1 MKKSKILLIAFV
13 IIMTTLFSGCEA
25 IDNGMVKLGLK
36 NNDFE
41 YIKENKV
48 NQIIIQSTRD
58 AGFRFVV
65 TDKNAINDIYDIVSS
80 GRIKESKSKLDADYI
95 FDIYLGDEVKSYK
108 YVVSA
113 SDSDTGNFYDDEKAY
128 LISKNL
134 DDTIIKNLSFVR
146 KPRDFEDV
154 YYKCILDVL
163 EEKKNSLKEDN
174 KVGVNIAGDVDC
186 LKYMFSIDLEQ
197 FKKDID
203 KILPGT
209 TLVENNSDDFDTVI
223 TVKNRGYSSKVFKT
237 TITVDDKKNKI
248 YETYY
253 VSAVYESKGWDIDIG
268 EVNTK
273 PENW

>member
-1 MKKSKILLIAFV
+1 MKKSKILLITLV
-13 IIMTTLFSGCEA
+13 IIISTLFSGCELV
-25 IDNGMVKLGLK
+25 DNGMVKLGLK
-36 NNDFE
+36 NKDFE

-48 NQIIIQSTRD
+48 SQIVIQSTRD

-65 TDKNAINDIYDIVSS
+65 TDKNAINNIYDIVSS
-80 GRIKESKSKLDADYI
+80 GKVKESKSTLDADYI
-95 FDIYLGDEVKSYK
+95 FDIYIGEEAKSYK

-113 SDSDTGNFYDDEKAY
+113 SDSDTGNFYDDEKSY

-134 DDTIIKNLSFVR
+134 DDTIINNLSFVR

-163 EEKKNSLKEDN
+163 EAKKDDLKEDN

-186 LKYMFSIDLEQ
+186 LKYMFSTDLEQ

-203 KILPGT
+203 KVLPKT

-223 TVKNRGYSSKVFKT
+223 TVKNRVYSSKIFKT

-253 VSAVYESKGWDIDIG
+253 VSALYESKGWNIDIG
-268 EVNTK
+268 KVNTK

>member
-58 AGFRFVV
+58 ARFRFVV
-65 TDKNAINDIYDIVSS
+65 TDKNAINDIYNIVSS

-95 FDIYLGDEVKSYK
+95 FDIYIGEEVKSYK

-113 SDSDTGNFYDDEKAY
+113 SDSDSGNFYDDEKAY

-146 KPRDFEDV
+146 KPRDFEDI

>member
-1 MKKSKILLIAFV
+1 MKKSKILLITLV
-13 IIMTTLFSGCEA
+13 IIISTLFSGCELV
-25 IDNGMVKLGLK
+25 DNGMVKLGLK
-36 NNDFE
+36 NKDFE

-48 NQIIIQSTRD
+48 SQIVIQSTRD

-65 TDKNAINDIYDIVSS
+65 TDKNAINNIYDIVSS
-80 GRIKESKSKLDADYI
+80 GKVKESKSTLDADYI
-95 FDIYLGDEVKSYK
+95 FDIYIGEEAKSYK

-134 DDTIIKNLSFVR
+134 DDTIINNLSFVR

-163 EEKKNSLKEDN
+163 EAKKDDLKEDN

-186 LKYMFSIDLEQ
+186 LKYMFSTDLEQ

-203 KILPGT
+203 KILPKT

-223 TVKNRGYSSKVFKT
+223 TVKNRGYSSKIFKT

-248 YETYY
+248 YEIYY
-253 VSAVYESKGWDIDIG
+253 VSALYESKGWNIDIG
-268 EVNTK
+268 KVNTK

>member
-1 MKKSKILLIAFV
+1 MKKSKILLITLV
-13 IIMTTLFSGCEA
+13 IIISTLFSGCELV
-25 IDNGMVKLGLK
+25 DNGMVKLGLK
-36 NNDFE
+36 NKDFE

-48 NQIIIQSTRD
+48 SQIVIQSTRD

-65 TDKNAINDIYDIVSS
+65 TDKNAINNIYDIVSS
-80 GRIKESKSKLDADYI
+80 GKVKESKSTLDADYI
-95 FDIYLGDEVKSYK
+95 FDIYIGEEAKSYK

-134 DDTIIKNLSFVR
+134 DDTIINNLSFVR

-163 EEKKNSLKEDN
+163 EAKKDDLKEDN

-186 LKYMFSIDLEQ
+186 LKYMFSTDLEQ

-203 KILPGT
+203 KILPKT

-223 TVKNRGYSSKVFKT
+223 TVKNRGYSSKIFKT

-253 VSAVYESKGWDIDIG
+253 VSALYESKGWNIDIG
-268 EVNTK
+268 KVNTK

>member
-1 MKKSKILLIAFV
+1 MKKSKILLITLV
-13 IIMTTLFSGCEA
+13 IIISTLFSGCELV
-25 IDNGMVKLGLK
+25 DNGMVKLGLK
-36 NNDFE
+36 NKDFE

-48 NQIIIQSTRD
+48 SQIVIQSTRD

-65 TDKNAINDIYDIVSS
+65 TDKNAINNIYDIVSS
-80 GRIKESKSKLDADYI
+80 GKVKESKSTLDADYI
-95 FDIYLGDEVKSYK
+95 FDLYIGEEAKSYK

-134 DDTIIKNLSFVR
+134 DDTIINNLSFVR

-163 EEKKNSLKEDN
+163 EAKKDDLKEDN

-186 LKYMFSIDLEQ
+186 LKYMFSTDLEQ

-203 KILPGT
+203 KILPKT

-223 TVKNRGYSSKVFKT
+223 TVKNRGYSSKIFKT

-253 VSAVYESKGWDIDIG
+253 VSALYESKGWNIDIG
-268 EVNTK
+268 KVNTK

>member
-1 MKKSKILLIAFV
+1 MKKSKILLITLV
-13 IIMTTLFSGCEA
+13 IIISTLFSGCELV
-25 IDNGMVKLGLK
+25 DNGMVKLGLK
-36 NNDFE
+36 NKDFE

-48 NQIIIQSTRD
+48 SQIVIQSTRD

-65 TDKNAINDIYDIVSS
+65 TDKNAINNIYYIVSS
-80 GRIKESKSKLDADYI
+80 GKVKESKSTLDADYI
-95 FDIYLGDEVKSYK
+95 FDIYIGEEAKSYK

-134 DDTIIKNLSFVR
+134 DDTIINNLSFVR
-146 KPRDFEDV
+146 KPRDFQDV

-163 EEKKNSLKEDN
+163 EAKKDDLKEDN

-186 LKYMFSIDLEQ
+186 LKYMFSTDLEQ

-203 KILPGT
+203 KILPKT

-223 TVKNRGYSSKVFKT
+223 TVKNRGYSSKIFKT

-253 VSAVYESKGWDIDIG
+253 VSALYESKGWNIDIG
-268 EVNTK
+268 KVNTK

>member
-13 IIMTTLFSGCEA
+13 IIMSTLFSGCEA

-65 TDKNAINDIYDIVSS
+65 TDKNAINDIYNIVSS
-80 GRIKESKSKLDADYI
+80 GRIKESKSNLDADYI
-95 FDIYLGDEVKSYK
+95 FDIYIGDEVKSYK

-146 KPRDFEDV
+146 KPRDFEDI

-163 EEKKNSLKEDN
+163 EEKKDSLKEDN

-223 TVKNRGYSSKVFKT
+223 TVKNRGYSSKIFKT

-268 EVNTK
+268 EVNTR

>member
-13 IIMTTLFSGCEA
+13 IIMSTLFSGCET

-65 TDKNAINDIYDIVSS
+65 TDKNAINDIYNIVSS

-95 FDIYLGDEVKSYK
+95 FDIYIGEEVKSYK

-113 SDSDTGNFYDDEKAY
+113 SDSDSGNFYDDEKAY

-146 KPRDFEDV
+146 KPRDFEDI

-223 TVKNRGYSSKVFKT
+223 TVKNRGYSSKIFKT

>member
-1 MKKSKILLIAFV
+1 M
-13 IIMTTLFSGCEA
+13 
-25 IDNGMVKLGLK
+25 
-36 NNDFE
+36 
-41 YIKENKV
+41 
-48 NQIIIQSTRD
+48 
-58 AGFRFVV
+58 
-65 TDKNAINDIYDIVSS
+65 SS
-80 GRIKESKSKLDADYI
+80 GKVKESKSTLDADYI
-95 FDIYLGDEVKSYK
+95 FDIYIGEEAKSYK

-134 DDTIIKNLSFVR
+134 DDTIINNLSFVR
-146 KPRDFEDV
+146 KPRDFQDV

-163 EEKKNSLKEDN
+163 EAKKDDLKEDN

-186 LKYMFSIDLEQ
+186 LKYMFSTDLEQ

-203 KILPGT
+203 KILPKT

-223 TVKNRGYSSKVFKT
+223 TVKNRGYSSKIFKT

-253 VSAVYESKGWDIDIG
+253 VSALYESKGWNIDIG
-268 EVNTK
+268 KVNTK

>member
-1 MKKSKILLIAFV
+1 MKKSKILLITLV
-13 IIMTTLFSGCEA
+13 IIISTLFSGCELV
-25 IDNGMVKLGLK
+25 DNGMVKLGLK
-36 NNDFE
+36 NKDFE

-48 NQIIIQSTRD
+48 SQIVIQSTRD

-65 TDKNAINDIYDIVSS
+65 TDKNAINNIYDIVSS
-80 GRIKESKSKLDADYI
+80 GKVKESKSTLDADYI
-95 FDIYLGDEVKSYK
+95 FDIYIGEEAKSYK

-134 DDTIIKNLSFVR
+134 DDTIINNLSFVR
-146 KPRDFEDV
+146 KPRDFQDV

-163 EEKKNSLKEDN
+163 EAIKDDLKEDN

-186 LKYMFSIDLEQ
+186 LKYMFSTDLEQ

-203 KILPGT
+203 KILPKT

-223 TVKNRGYSSKVFKT
+223 TVKNRGYSSKIFKT

-253 VSAVYESKGWDIDIG
+253 VSALYESKGWNIDIG
-268 EVNTK
+268 KVNTK

>member
-1 MKKSKILLIAFV
+1 MKKSKILLITLV
-13 IIMTTLFSGCEA
+13 IIISTLFSGCELV
-25 IDNGMVKLGLK
+25 DNGMVKLGLK
-36 NNDFE
+36 NKDFE

-48 NQIIIQSTRD
+48 SQIVIQSTRD

-65 TDKNAINDIYDIVSS
+65 TDKNAINNIYDIVSS
-80 GRIKESKSKLDADYI
+80 GKVKESKSTLDADYI
-95 FDIYLGDEVKSYK
+95 FDIYIGEEAKSYK

-134 DDTIIKNLSFVR
+134 DDTIINNLSFVR
-146 KPRDFEDV
+146 KPRDFQDV

-163 EEKKNSLKEDN
+163 ESKKDDLKEDN

-186 LKYMFSIDLEQ
+186 LKYMFSTDLEQ

-203 KILPGT
+203 KILPKT

-223 TVKNRGYSSKVFKT
+223 TVKNRGYSSKIFKT

-253 VSAVYESKGWDIDIG
+253 VSALYESKGWNIDIG
-268 EVNTK
+268 KVNTK

>member
-13 IIMTTLFSGCEA
+13 IIMSTLFSGCEA

-65 TDKNAINDIYDIVSS
+65 TDKNAINDIYNIVSS
-80 GRIKESKSKLDADYI
+80 GRIKESKSNLDADYI
-95 FDIYLGDEVKSYK
+95 FDIYIGEEVKSYK

-146 KPRDFEDV
+146 KPRDFEDI

-163 EEKKNSLKEDN
+163 EEKKDSLKEDN

-223 TVKNRGYSSKVFKT
+223 TVKNRGYSSKIFKT

>member
-13 IIMTTLFSGCEA
+13 IIMSTLFSGCET

-65 TDKNAINDIYDIVSS
+65 TDKNAINDIYNIVSS

-95 FDIYLGDEVKSYK
+95 FDIYIGEEVKSYK

-113 SDSDTGNFYDDEKAY
+113 SDSDSGNFYDDEKAY

-146 KPRDFEDV
+146 KPRDFEDI

>member
-1 MKKSKILLIAFV
+1 MKKSKILLITLV
-13 IIMTTLFSGCEA
+13 IIISTLFSGCELV
-25 IDNGMVKLGLK
+25 DNGMVKLGLK
-36 NNDFE
+36 NKDFE

-48 NQIIIQSTRD
+48 SQIVIQSTSD

-65 TDKNAINDIYDIVSS
+65 TDKNAINNIYDIVSS
-80 GRIKESKSKLDADYI
+80 GKVKESKSTLDADYI
-95 FDIYLGDEVKSYK
+95 FDIYIGEEAKSYK

-134 DDTIIKNLSFVR
+134 DDTIINNLSFVR
-146 KPRDFEDV
+146 KPRDFQDV

-163 EEKKNSLKEDN
+163 EAKKDDLKEDN

-186 LKYMFSIDLEQ
+186 LKYMFSTDLEQ

-203 KILPGT
+203 KILPKT

-223 TVKNRGYSSKVFKT
+223 TVKNRGYSSKIFKT

-253 VSAVYESKGWDIDIG
+253 VSALYESKGWNIDIG
-268 EVNTK
+268 KVNTK

>member
-1 MKKSKILLIAFV
+1 MKKSKILLITLV
-13 IIMTTLFSGCEA
+13 IIISTLFSGCELV
-25 IDNGMVKLGLK
+25 DNGMVKLGLK
-36 NNDFE
+36 NKDFE

-48 NQIIIQSTRD
+48 SQIVIQSTRD

-65 TDKNAINDIYDIVSS
+65 TDKNAINNIYDIVSS
-80 GRIKESKSKLDADYI
+80 GKVKESKSTLDADYI
-95 FDIYLGDEVKSYK
+95 FDIYIGEEAKSYK

-134 DDTIIKNLSFVR
+134 DDTIINNLSFVR
-146 KPRDFEDV
+146 KPRDFQDV

-163 EEKKNSLKEDN
+163 EAKKDDLKEDN

-186 LKYMFSIDLEQ
+186 LKYMFSTDLEQ

-203 KILPGT
+203 KILPKT

-223 TVKNRGYSSKVFKT
+223 TVKNRGYSSKIFKT

-253 VSAVYESKGWDIDIG
+253 VSALYESKGWNIDIG
-268 EVNTK
+268 KVNTK

>member
-1 MKKSKILLIAFV
+1 MKKSKVLLIAFV
-13 IIMTTLFSGCEA
+13 IIMSTLFSGCET

-65 TDKNAINDIYDIVSS
+65 TDKNAINDIYNIVSS

-95 FDIYLGDEVKSYK
+95 FDIYIGEEVKSYK

-113 SDSDTGNFYDDEKAY
+113 SDSDSGNFYDDEKAY

-146 KPRDFEDV
+146 KPRDFEDI

-163 EEKKNSLKEDN
+163 EEKKDSLKEDN

>member
-1 MKKSKILLIAFV
+1 MKKRGILLIILV
-13 IIMTTLFSGCEA
+13 MIISTLFSGCELV
-25 IDNGMVKLGLK
+25 DDGMVKLGLK
-36 NNDFE
+36 NKDFE

-48 NQIIIQSTRD
+48 SQIVIQSTRD

-65 TDKNAINDIYDIVSS
+65 TDKNAINNIYDIVSS
-80 GRIKESKSKLDADYI
+80 GKVKESKSTLDADYI
-95 FDIYLGDEVKSYK
+95 FDIYIGEEAKSYK

-134 DDTIIKNLSFVR
+134 DDTIINNLSFVR

-163 EEKKNSLKEDN
+163 EEKKDDLKEDN

-186 LKYMFSIDLEQ
+186 LKYMFSTDLEK
-197 FKKDID
+197 FKKDIN
-203 KILPGT
+203 KVLPGT

-223 TVKNRGYSSKVFKT
+223 TVKNRGYNSKIFKT

-253 VSAVYESKGWDIDIG
+253 VSALYESKGWDIDIG
-268 EVNTK
+268 EVNIK

>member
-1 MKKSKILLIAFV
+1 MKKRGILLIILV
-13 IIMTTLFSGCEA
+13 MIISTLFSGCELV
-25 IDNGMVKLGLK
+25 DDGMVKLGLK
-36 NNDFE
+36 NKDFE

-48 NQIIIQSTRD
+48 SQIVIQSTRD

-65 TDKNAINDIYDIVSS
+65 TDKNAINNIYDIVSS
-80 GRIKESKSKLDADYI
+80 GKVKESKSTLDADYI
-95 FDIYLGDEVKSYK
+95 FDIYIGEEAKSYK

-134 DDTIIKNLSFVR
+134 DDTIINNLSFVR

-163 EEKKNSLKEDN
+163 EEKKDDLKEDN

-186 LKYMFSIDLEQ
+186 LKYMFSTDLEK
-197 FKKDID
+197 FKKDIN
-203 KILPGT
+203 KVLPGT

-223 TVKNRGYSSKVFKT
+223 TVKNRGYSSKIFKT

-253 VSAVYESKGWDIDIG
+253 VSALYESKGWNIDIG
-268 EVNTK
+268 KVNTK

>member
-1 MKKSKILLIAFV
+1 MKKSKILLITLV
-13 IIMTTLFSGCEA
+13 IIISTLFSGCELV
-25 IDNGMVKLGLK
+25 DNGMVKLGLK
-36 NNDFE
+36 NKDFE

-48 NQIIIQSTRD
+48 SQIVIQSTRD

-65 TDKNAINDIYDIVSS
+65 TDKNAINNIYDIVSS
-80 GRIKESKSKLDADYI
+80 GKVKESKSTLDADYI
-95 FDIYLGDEVKSYK
+95 FDIYIGEEAKSYK

-134 DDTIIKNLSFVR
+134 DDTIINNLSFVR

-163 EEKKNSLKEDN
+163 EAKKNDLKEDN

-186 LKYMFSIDLEQ
+186 LKYMFSTDLEQ

-203 KILPGT
+203 KLLPKT

-223 TVKNRGYSSKVFKT
+223 TVKNRGYSSKIFKT

-253 VSAVYESKGWDIDIG
+253 VSALYESKGWNIDIG
-268 EVNTK
+268 KVNTK

>member
-1 MKKSKILLIAFV
+1 MKKSKILLITLV
-13 IIMTTLFSGCEA
+13 IIISTLFSGCELV
-25 IDNGMVKLGLK
+25 DNGMVKLGLK
-36 NNDFE
+36 NKDFE

-48 NQIIIQSTRD
+48 SQIVIQSTRD

-65 TDKNAINDIYDIVSS
+65 TDKNAINNIYDIVSS
-80 GRIKESKSKLDADYI
+80 GKVKESKSTLDADYI
-95 FDIYLGDEVKSYK
+95 FDIYIGEEAKSYK

-134 DDTIIKNLSFVR
+134 DDTIINNLSFVR

-163 EEKKNSLKEDN
+163 EAKKDDLKEDN

-186 LKYMFSIDLEQ
+186 LKYMFSTDLEK

-203 KILPGT
+203 KILPKT

-223 TVKNRGYSSKVFKT
+223 TVKNRGYSSKIFKT

-253 VSAVYESKGWDIDIG
+253 VSALYESKGWNIDIG
-268 EVNTK
+268 KVNTK

>member
-13 IIMTTLFSGCEA
+13 IIMSTLFSGCEA

-65 TDKNAINDIYDIVSS
+65 TDKNAINDIYNIVSS

-95 FDIYLGDEVKSYK
+95 FDIYIGEEVKSYK

-146 KPRDFEDV
+146 KPRDFEDI

-163 EEKKNSLKEDN
+163 EEKKDSLKEDN

>member
-1 MKKSKILLIAFV
+1 MKKSKILLITLV
-13 IIMTTLFSGCEA
+13 IIISTLFSGCELV
-25 IDNGMVKLGLK
+25 DNGMVKLGLK
-36 NNDFE
+36 NKDFE

-48 NQIIIQSTRD
+48 SQIVIQSTRD

-65 TDKNAINDIYDIVSS
+65 TDKNAINNIYDIVSS
-80 GRIKESKSKLDADYI
+80 GKVKESKSTLDADYI
-95 FDIYLGDEVKSYK
+95 FDIYIGEEAKSYK

-134 DDTIIKNLSFVR
+134 DDTIINNLSFVR

-163 EEKKNSLKEDN
+163 EAKKDDLKEDN

-186 LKYMFSIDLEQ
+186 LKYMFSTDLEQ

-203 KILPGT
+203 KLLPKT

-223 TVKNRGYSSKVFKT
+223 TVKNRGYSSKIFKT

-253 VSAVYESKGWDIDIG
+253 VSALYESKGWNIDIG
-268 EVNTK
+268 KVNTK

>member
-95 FDIYLGDEVKSYK
+95 FDIYIGDEVKSYK

-146 KPRDFEDV
+146 KPRDFEDI

-163 EEKKNSLKEDN
+163 EEKKDSLKEDN

>member
-48 NQIIIQSTRD
+48 NQIIILSTRD

-65 TDKNAINDIYDIVSS
+65 TDKNAINDIYNIVSS

-95 FDIYLGDEVKSYK
+95 FDIYIGEEVKSYK

-146 KPRDFEDV
+146 KPRDFEDI

>member
-13 IIMTTLFSGCEA
+13 IIMSTLFSGCEA

-65 TDKNAINDIYDIVSS
+65 TDKNAINDIYNIVSS

-95 FDIYLGDEVKSYK
+95 FDIYIGEDVKSYK

-113 SDSDTGNFYDDEKAY
+113 NDSDTGNFYDDEKAY

-146 KPRDFEDV
+146 KPRDFEDI

-223 TVKNRGYSSKVFKT
+223 TVKNRGYSSKIFKT

>member
-1 MKKSKILLIAFV
+1 MKKSKILLITLV
-13 IIMTTLFSGCEA
+13 IIISTLFSGCELV
-25 IDNGMVKLGLK
+25 DNGMVKLGLK
-36 NNDFE
+36 NKDFE

-48 NQIIIQSTRD
+48 SQIVIQSTRD

-65 TDKNAINDIYDIVSS
+65 TDKNAINNIYDIVSS
-80 GRIKESKSKLDADYI
+80 GKVKESKSTLDADYI
-95 FDIYLGDEVKSYK
+95 FDIYIGEEAKSYK

-134 DDTIIKNLSFVR
+134 DDTIINNLSFVR

-163 EEKKNSLKEDN
+163 EAKKDDLKEDN

-186 LKYMFSIDLEQ
+186 LKYMFSTDLEQ

-203 KILPGT
+203 KILPKT

-223 TVKNRGYSSKVFKT
+223 TVKNRGYSSKIFKT
-237 TITVDDKKNKI
+237 TITVDYKKNKI

-253 VSAVYESKGWDIDIG
+253 VSALYESKGWNIDIG
-268 EVNTK
+268 KVNTK

>member
-1 MKKSKILLIAFV
+1 MKKLLILLPL
-13 IIMTTLFSGCEA
+13 TLLALTGC
-25 IDNGMVKLGLK
+25 
-36 NNDFE
+36 
-41 YIKENKV
+41 
-48 NQIIIQSTRD
+48 
-58 AGFRFVV
+58 
-65 TDKNAINDIYDIVSS
+65 
-80 GRIKESKSKLDADYI
+80 
-95 FDIYLGDEVKSYK
+95 
-108 YVVSA
+108 
-113 SDSDTGNFYDDEKAY
+113 
-128 LISKNL
+128 
-134 DDTIIKNLSFVR
+134 
-146 KPRDFEDV
+146 
-154 YYKCILDVL
+154 
-163 EEKKNSLKEDN
+163 NSNKEDN

>member
-13 IIMTTLFSGCEA
+13 IIMSTLFSGCEA

-65 TDKNAINDIYDIVSS
+65 TDKNAINDIYNIVSS

-95 FDIYLGDEVKSYK
+95 FDIYIGEEVKSYK

-163 EEKKNSLKEDN
+163 EEKKDSLKEDN

>member
-95 FDIYLGDEVKSYK
+95 FDIYIGDEVKSYK

-163 EEKKNSLKEDN
+163 EEKKDSLKEDN

-223 TVKNRGYSSKVFKT
+223 TVKNRGYSSKIFKT

>member
-13 IIMTTLFSGCEA
+13 IIMSTLFSGCEA

-95 FDIYLGDEVKSYK
+95 FDIYIGEEVKSYK

-163 EEKKNSLKEDN
+163 EEKKDSLKEDN

>member
-146 KPRDFEDV
+146 KPRDFEDI
-154 YYKCILDVL
+154 YYKGILDVL

>member
-13 IIMTTLFSGCEA
+13 IIMSTLFSGCEA

-95 FDIYLGDEVKSYK
+95 FDIYIGDEVKSYK

-209 TLVENNSDDFDTVI
+209 ILVENNSDDFDTVI

-253 VSAVYESKGWDIDIG
+253 VSAVYESKGWNIDIG
-268 EVNTK
+268 KVNTK

>member
-13 IIMTTLFSGCEA
+13 IIMTTLFSGCET

-65 TDKNAINDIYDIVSS
+65 TDKNAINDIYNIVSS

-95 FDIYLGDEVKSYK
+95 FDIYIGDEVKSYK

-146 KPRDFEDV
+146 KPRDFEDI

>member
-1 MKKSKILLIAFV
+1 MKKSKILLITLV
-13 IIMTTLFSGCEA
+13 IIISTLFSGCELV
-25 IDNGMVKLGLK
+25 DNGMVKLGLK
-36 NNDFE
+36 NKDFE

-48 NQIIIQSTRD
+48 SQIVIQSTRD

-65 TDKNAINDIYDIVSS
+65 TDKNAINNIYDIVSS
-80 GRIKESKSKLDADYI
+80 GKVKESKSTLDADYI
-95 FDIYLGDEVKSYK
+95 FDIYIGEEAKSYK

-113 SDSDTGNFYDDEKAY
+113 SDSDTGNFYDDEQAY

-134 DDTIIKNLSFVR
+134 DDTIINNLSFVR
-146 KPRDFEDV
+146 KPRDFQDV

-163 EEKKNSLKEDN
+163 EAKKDDLKEDN

-186 LKYMFSIDLEQ
+186 LKYMFSTDLEQ

-203 KILPGT
+203 KILPKT

-223 TVKNRGYSSKVFKT
+223 TVKNRGYSSKIFKT

-253 VSAVYESKGWDIDIG
+253 VSALYESKGWNIDIG
-268 EVNTK
+268 KVNTK

>member
-13 IIMTTLFSGCEA
+13 IIMSTLFSGCEA

-65 TDKNAINDIYDIVSS
+65 TDKNAINDIYNIVSS
-80 GRIKESKSKLDADYI
+80 GRIKESKSNLDADYI
-95 FDIYLGDEVKSYK
+95 FDIYIGEEVKSYK

-146 KPRDFEDV
+146 KPRDFEDI

-163 EEKKNSLKEDN
+163 EEKKDSLKEDN

>member
-65 TDKNAINDIYDIVSS
+65 TDKNAINDIYNIVSS

-95 FDIYLGDEVKSYK
+95 FDIYIGEEVKSYK

-146 KPRDFEDV
+146 KPRDFEDI

>member
-1 MKKSKILLIAFV
+1 MKKSKILLITLV
-13 IIMTTLFSGCEA
+13 IIISTLFSGCELV
-25 IDNGMVKLGLK
+25 DDGMVKLGLK
-36 NNDFE
+36 NKDFE

-48 NQIIIQSTRD
+48 SQIVIQSTRD

-65 TDKNAINDIYDIVSS
+65 TDKNAINNIYDIVSS
-80 GRIKESKSKLDADYI
+80 GKVKESKSTLDADYI
-95 FDIYLGDEVKSYK
+95 FDIYIGEEVKSYK

-113 SDSDTGNFYDDEKAY
+113 SDSDTGNFYDDKKAY

-134 DDTIIKNLSFVR
+134 DDTIINNLSFVR

-163 EEKKNSLKEDN
+163 EAKKDDLKEDN

-186 LKYMFSIDLEQ
+186 LKYMFSTDLEQ

-203 KILPGT
+203 KVLPKT

-223 TVKNRGYSSKVFKT
+223 TVKNRGYSSKIFKT

-253 VSAVYESKGWDIDIG
+253 VSAVYESKGWNIDIG
-268 EVNTK
+268 KVNTK

>member
-1 MKKSKILLIAFV
+1 MKKSKILLITLV
-13 IIMTTLFSGCEA
+13 IIISTLFSGCELV
-25 IDNGMVKLGLK
+25 DNGMVKLGLK

-65 TDKNAINDIYDIVSS
+65 TDKNAINNIYDIVSS
-80 GRIKESKSKLDADYI
+80 GKVKESKSTLDADYI
-95 FDIYLGDEVKSYK
+95 FDIYIGEEAKSYK

-134 DDTIIKNLSFVR
+134 DDTIINNLSFVR

-163 EEKKNSLKEDN
+163 EAKKDDLKEDN

-186 LKYMFSIDLEQ
+186 LKYMFSTDLEQ

-203 KILPGT
+203 KILPKT

-223 TVKNRGYSSKVFKT
+223 TVKNRGYSSKIFKT
-237 TITVDDKKNKI
+237 TITVDYKKNKI

-253 VSAVYESKGWDIDIG
+253 VSALYESKGWNIDIG
-268 EVNTK
+268 KVNTK